1 MKGKHLLTFSARIL
15 SDCIRQS
22 FWCHNRIRNGEV
34 INPPF
39 SDPIIE
45 DLSSP
50 RELLFSFCP
59 ILSYTKNENRL
70 SCRLVLQYHQDQ
82 TPLSQR
88 IISGSCPH
96 FFFAS
101 IAFYSY

>member
-45 DLSSP
+45 DLS
-50 RELLFSFCP
+50 RELLFSFRP
-59 ILSYTKNENRL
+59 ILSYTKNENWL